1 MARLLYSVTIIDAT
15 GFEVTTSE
23 GIAAMGAFEVG
34 SERVL
39 KESMNTARKAL
50 REAAPLRTKAL
61 QRSLR
66 VSKIRRR
73 RHELGRVVVGFQI
86 ASGRTQSF
94 YHSITDRRK
103 NTIVSNWWTDVLEEL
118 QKAPQFKAWQDEVVR
133 LFVDVIRA
141 EFRERTRTSWR
152 TNFIGGFPGAK
163 VIFSGPSGSLIRA
176 ELVAGR

>member
-1 MARLLYSVTIIDAT
+1 MRRALEVSTDA
-15 GFEVTTSE
+15 

-86 ASGRTQSF
+86 SIWSNSVILSLALQTGGRIPSFLIGGPMSLRSYRKRLNSRRGRT
-94 YHSITDRRK
+94 
-103 NTIVSNWWTDVLEEL
+103 
-118 QKAPQFKAWQDEVVR
+118 EVVR